1 MLPRRCAGKPG
12 RRSVTTVDPRGGWTR
27 WCPAGSRPA
36 AHRVGQVPPAGLMV
50 CVELGDMQ
58 MRPAEL
64 AAIRAGDVDV
74 AFRRWERP
82 RVRAGTRMR
91 TAVGLVE
98 VTSVDRVPVSSLTAA
113 DARRAGAASLAA
125 LRQGLDR
132 LHPDR
137 PVYRIGL
144 RYAGVDPREALREA
158 LPDAAEL
165 DAIGGWLDRL
175 DRASPTGPWTRA
187 TLLLI
192 DELPAT
198 RAPDLAQRMGRD
210 TRSFKQNV
218 RKLKER
224 GLTESLDIGYRLSA
238 RGAAVLDHEGLPR
251 LARGRLAPEPGI
263 PLPHLGAAA
272 TRALTARGVD
282 RLEQVATLSAGEVQ
296 ALHGVGP
303 YALRHLRAA
312 LDAAGLAFRDDLEA
326 SPPAAVPDKP

>member
-1 MLPRRCAGKPG
+1 
-12 RRSVTTVDPRGGWTR
+12 
-27 WCPAGSRPA
+27 
-36 AHRVGQVPPAGLMV
+36 
-50 CVELGDMQ
+50 MQ

-64 AAIRAGDVDV
+64 AAIRADDVDV

-82 RVRAGTRMR
+82 RVRVGTRMR

-98 VTSVDRVPVSSLTAA
+98 ITSVDRVPVRSLTAA

-132 LHPDR
+132 LHADR

-144 RYAGVDPREALREA
+144 RYAGADPRHALREA
-158 LPDAAEL
+158 IPDAAEL
-165 DAIGGWLDRL
+165 DAIIAWLDRL
-175 DRASPTGPWTRA
+175 DHASPTGPWTRE

-198 RAPDLAQRMGRD
+198 RAPELAQRMGRE
-210 TRSFKQNV
+210 TPSFKQNV

-238 RGAAVLDHEGLPR
+238 RGAAVLDHEGHSRP
-251 LARGRLAPEPGI
+251 ARNRPAPEPGV
-263 PLPHLGAAA
+263 PLPHIGAAA
-272 TRALTARGVD
+272 TRALTAHGVV
-282 RLEQVATLSAGEVQ
+282 RLEQLAGLSEGEVL

-303 YALRHLRAA
+303 YALRHLRTAM
-312 LDAAGLAFRDDLEA
+312 DAAGLTFRNDPGA
-326 SPPAAVPDKP
+326 SRRAAPR

>member
-1 MLPRRCAGKPG
+1 MVACA
-12 RRSVTTVDPRGGWTR
+12 
-27 WCPAGSRPA
+27 
-36 AHRVGQVPPAGLMV
+36 
-50 CVELGDMQ
+50 ELGGVQ

-64 AAIRAGDVDV
+64 AAIRDGDVDV
-74 AFRRWERP
+74 AFRRWDRP
-82 RVRAGTRMR
+82 RVRVGTRMR

-98 VTSVDRVPVSSLTAA
+98 VTSVDRVPVRSLTAA

-132 LHPDR
+132 VHPDR

-144 RYAGVDPREALREA
+144 RYAGIDPRHALREA
-158 LPDAAEL
+158 VPDAAEI
-165 DAIGGWLDRL
+165 DAIVAWLDRL

-210 TRSFKQNV
+210 TASFKQNV

-238 RGAAVLDHEGLPR
+238 RGAAVLDHEGHPR
-251 LARGRLAPEPGI
+251 SAQGRSVPEPGT
-263 PLPHLGAAA
+263 PLPHIGAAA
-272 TRALTARGVD
+272 TRALTAHGVA
-282 RLEQVATLSAGEVQ
+282 RLEQVARLTEREVQ
-296 ALHGVGP
+296 ALRGVGP
-303 YALRHLRAA
+303 YALGHLRAA
-312 LDAAGLAFRDDLEA
+312 MDAVGLAFRDDPGA
-326 SPPAAVPDKP
+326 SPQASSRTTSTVPTSPPRGRGGNHRS

>member
-1 MLPRRCAGKPG
+1 
-12 RRSVTTVDPRGGWTR
+12 
-27 WCPAGSRPA
+27 
-36 AHRVGQVPPAGLMV
+36 
-50 CVELGDMQ
+50 

-82 RVRAGTRMR
+82 RVKVGTRMR

-98 VTSVDRVPVSSLTAA
+98 ITSVDPVPVESLTPV

-132 LHPDR
+132 LHADR

-144 RYAGVDPREALREA
+144 RYAGVDPRHALRETVPA
-158 LPDAAEL
+158 AAEI
-165 DAIGGWLDRL
+165 DAIVAGLDRL

-210 TRSFKQNV
+210 TPSFKQNV

-238 RGAAVLDHEGLPR
+238 RGAAVLDHEGHPR
-251 LARGRLAPEPGI
+251 PAQGRSAPEPGT
-263 PLPHLGAAA
+263 PLPHIGAPA
-272 TRALTARGVD
+272 TRALTAHGVV
-282 RLEQVATLSAGEVQ
+282 RLEQVAELSEAEVQ

-303 YALRHLRAA
+303 YAVRQLRTAMA
-312 LDAAGLAFRDDLEA
+312 AAGLAFRDDPGA
-326 SPPAAVPDKP
+326 